1 MSETT
6 PEPRKRDDLL
16 NCSTPSTLQSTR
28 PPLFPSD
35 TDIGRV
41 RAIINEFGEVI
52 MSYRNKLYFKITPKV
67 HKLMHVPM
75 YMEVMNPRWLQ
86 AYLEEGLIGSVTKIW
101 QRGVKGRY
109 ERQIQSNV
117 LLRRYLGLLLRLEL

>member
-28 PPLFPSD
+28 PPLFPLD
-35 TDIGRV
+35 TEIGRV

-52 MSYRNKLYFKITPKV
+52 MSFRADSMHRNKLYFKITPKV

-86 AYLEEGLIGSVTKIW
+86 AYLEEGLIGSVTKI
-101 QRGVKGRY
+101 
-109 ERQIQSNV
+109 
-117 LLRRYLGLLLRLEL
+117 